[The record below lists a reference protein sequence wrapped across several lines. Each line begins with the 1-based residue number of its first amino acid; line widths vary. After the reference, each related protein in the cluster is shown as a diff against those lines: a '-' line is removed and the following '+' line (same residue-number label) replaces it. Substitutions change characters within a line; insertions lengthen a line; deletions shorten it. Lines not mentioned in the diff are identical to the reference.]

1 MDDFTSII
9 KNVSRYI
16 NFTEEEKQI
25 FTSQLRIVKV
35 KKKQFIEQPGFVSKY
50 RNYIV
55 KGAMRAYVIG
65 NDGQEHTISLAIEDW
80 YICDLGSFI
89 SQEPATL
96 FTEAMEDCVLIQLS
110 YEGEQ
115 ILLKNLPKFQN
126 YLLVRLHQIAA
137 NMQKQILS
145 GISHSAEQRYHQFA
159 ERYPHF
165 LQRFPLHIIASY
177 LGMTREFL
185 SKIRNN
191 KIYKNDVN

>member
-1 MDDFTSII
+1 MEDFASII

-16 NFTEEEKQI
+16 DFTEEEKGFFI
-25 FTSQLRIVKV
+25 SQLRIIKV
-35 KKKQFIEQPGFVSKY
+35 KKKQFVEQPGFVSNY

-65 NDGQEHTISLAIEDW
+65 DDGQEHTISLAIEDW

-89 SQEPATL
+89 LQEPGTL

-115 ILLKNLPKFQN
+115 LLLKNLPKFQN
-126 YLLVRLHQIAA
+126 YLLVRGHQIAA

-145 GISHSAEQRYHQFA
+145 NISQSAEQRYYQFA
-159 ERYPHF
+159 ERYPQF
-165 LQRFPLHIIASY
+165 LQRFPLYIIASY

-191 KIYKNDVN
+191 KAHKNDA